1 MIKDTI
7 DLGIAGEFAIT
18 VRRADGSIKQEL
30 PFQKNLITDQYFN
43 TVMSLPAT
51 NSEGQTVQPD
61 NIRGPAS
68 YCVVGTSNN
77 EPTKTDTALGN
88 YVATNKDYRNLTR
101 EKTEPV
107 EPHLNHVKLTYTCT
121 YIFDGINNQN
131 ITEVGLV
138 SNQSGTIGQDTHAY
152 VLTTH
157 ALIKGPDGRSLTVT
171 VLEGEVL
178 EVTYRLNMY
187 VPITKKTGVFS
198 VTTTGESGEQ
208 TQNYDYFIVPTQI
221 SKEGVASKLYIDQT
235 SSTYV
240 HIYGVKEADSELS
253 ASYDLNSEQWQ
264 AVKYN
269 GGNTIGNVTVN
280 GTYLHITNNY
290 DGYKFSNSYIS
301 ITQTKNVFDA
311 ARGVGEKE
319 ASYKAGIYAANFEH
333 GIRAYSFGVS
343 AHHPYELMTVMVAVK
358 NQANGQGIKKTDK
371 QLWEFGVGVR
381 IKRWGE

>member
-1 MIKDTI
+1 MIKDSI

-43 TVMSLPAT
+43 TVMYLPAT
-51 NSEGQTVQPD
+51 NSKGQTVQPG
-61 NIRGPAS
+61 NVGGPAN

-88 YVATNKDYRNLTR
+88 YVATNKSYRNLTR

-107 EPHLNHVKLTYTCT
+107 EPHPNHVKLTYTCT

-131 ITEVGLV
+131 ITEVGLI

-157 ALIKGPDGRSLTVT
+157 ALIKGPDGRPLTVT
-171 VLEGEVL
+171 VLEGEIL

-221 SKEGVASKLYIDQT
+221 SKEGVASKLYIAP
-235 SSTYV
+235 SSSDTASV
-240 HIYGVKEADSELS
+240 YGVKEADSELS

-269 GGNTIGNVTVN
+269 GGNTINNVTVN
-280 GTYLHITNNY
+280 GSHLYIRDNFNSVKFS
-290 DGYKFSNSYIS
+290 DGYAAV
-301 ITQTKNVFDA
+301 TETRNVFDA

-319 ASYKAGIYAANFEH
+319 ASYKTGIYTANFEH
-333 GIRAYSFGVS
+333 GIRAYRFVVS
-343 AHHPYELMTVMVAVK
+343 AGYPHNLMSVLVAVK